1 MWLTSR
7 SKDFFFFASFFL
19 YFMDVLLLGE
29 QKMSILVSNYT
40 LALIPN
46 TS

>member
-1 MWLTSR
+1 
-7 SKDFFFFASFFL
+7 
-19 YFMDVLLLGE
+19 MDVLLLGE

-46 TS
+46 TSKWAKL